1 MLKRSPSLS
10 LILFLILLLFN
21 IIFFSKLMF
30 IDCFESFSNDSYLFK
45 KNNDK
50 NNFDSSAIS
59 FNSYR
64 KNIAYESPTN
74 LEKYYFLIRKG
85 KIKNENIINSL
96 FAYSTDSLMKYEFD
110 SLVYN
115 PDVIKELIFWVEEFK
130 YYKKNDTASFSIIYP
145 SIYDYWMNKIGSCVI
160 QASEKNSDL
169 KYDKKFNF
177 IVNQLECKKYSIGI
191 KFSNFEKLIDN
202 ITKSKWYYIFNRL
215 MIETSILVKVLMS
228 IFLIIT
234 FFSYIYLFKTITLK
248 IKSKT
253 KKK

>member
-50 NNFDSSAIS
+50 NNFDSSSIS

-74 LEKYYFLIRKG
+74 L
-85 KIKNENIINSL
+85 ENIINSL

-202 ITKSKWYYIFNRL
+202 ITKRKWYYIFNRL

-234 FFSYIYLFKTITLK
+234 FSSYI
-248 IKSKT
+248 
-253 KKK
+253 